1 MILEVSL
8 LKNLSKYSV
17 LHLGA
22 LHFKILFSS
31 VAGLLSPIY
40 FAALMLIIFQIAVGA
55 HRINADIIIGI
66 TLSAVIL
73 SLIMASDQLMQR
85 DRKDGMLELFYL
97 SGINPYWL
105 LAVKLFL
112 FILMSA
118 FIAIAVLMAASVM
131 FSVNY
136 EFFISIITP
145 VLMMLPIVSVV
156 ILFISLITLGFPNK
170 LVQYTLSLPLIVPA
184 LIFCAYAVNDKAY
197 LMLLLGLNFIFV
209 PLFLFFSRLVLK
221 HSIAR

>member
-1 MILEVSL
+1 M
-8 LKNLSKYSV
+8 LKNLSKYSI

-22 LHFKILFSS
+22 MHFKILFSS
-31 VAGLLSPIY
+31 VAEMLSPIY
-40 FAALMLIIFQIAVGA
+40 FATLMLIIFQIAVGA

-73 SLIMASDQLMQR
+73 SLIMAADQLMQR
-85 DRKDGMLELFYL
+85 DKKDGMLELVYL

-105 LAVKLFL
+105 LIIKLLL
-112 FILMSA
+112 FT
-118 FIAIAVLMAASVM
+118 LMAATIALAILVVASIM

-145 VLMMLPIVSVV
+145 TLLMIPIVSVV

-184 LIFCAYAVNDKAY
+184 LIFCAYAANDRVY

-209 PLFLFFSRLVLK
+209 PLFLFFSRLVLSY
-221 HSIAR
+221 SIAR